1 MNNQNI
7 NELITTLEKAVRLIE
22 SLPTPMGDSEK
33 SNQVDLLT
41 IKLRDLTC
49 SKKASHHKSIIES
62 Y

>member
-22 SLPTPMGDSEK
+22 SLPTPMGDAEK

-41 IKLRDLTC
+41 IEIRNLTC
-49 SKKASHHKSIIES
+49 SKKTSHHKSIIES